1 MHRRPFK
8 PKYVDDNKYTKNF
21 QDPNKFYNDQTN
33 IKDHRNIT
41 IGQENS
47 HGLDLKNNFSM
58 M

>member
-41 IGQENS
+41 NRTRKLTYHANS
-47 HGLDLKNNFSM
+47 NVK
-58 M
+58 